1 MSFSYEINN
10 QSATHSLIKL
20 SGSLMERYE
29 AKDLLDEID
38 ECITEG
44 SSNLVINLEELSY
57 MSSSGL
63 SVLLSLLAKCRKKD
77 GDMVLYHL
85 NPKLKQLLVITR
97 LDQIIPVADSLETA
111 VALFNSQKQNS

>member
-1 MSFSYEINN
+1 MSFSYVINN
-10 QSATHSLIKL
+10 ESPTHTLIQL

-29 AKDLLDEID
+29 AKDLLEEID
-38 ECITEG
+38 ECIAEG

-77 GDMVLYHL
+77 GDLVLYHL

-97 LDQIIPVADSLETA
+97 LDQIIPVAETLETA
-111 VALFNSQKQNS
+111 VATFNTQKQNS

>member
-1 MSFSYEINN
+1 MSFSYSINN
-10 QSATHSLIKL
+10 ESPTHTLIML

-29 AKDLLDEID
+29 AKDLLDEMD
-38 ECITEG
+38 ECMAVG
-44 SSNLVINLEELSY
+44 SANAVINLEGLSY

-111 VALFNSQKQNS
+111 VALFNTQKQNS

>member
-1 MSFSYEINN
+1 
-10 QSATHSLIKL
+10 
-20 SGSLMERYE
+20 MERYE
-29 AKDLLDEID
+29 AKDLLDEMD
-38 ECITEG
+38 ECMAVG
-44 SSNLVINLEELSY
+44 SANAVINLEGLSY

-111 VALFNSQKQNS
+111 VALFNTQKQNL

>member
-1 MSFSYEINN
+1 MSFSYLVNN
-10 QSATHSLIKL
+10 ESSSHTLIQL

-38 ECITEG
+38 ECIAEG
-44 SSNLVINLEELSY
+44 SSSLVINLEELSY

-63 SVLLSLLAKCRKKD
+63 SVLLSLLTKCRKND
-77 GDMVLYHL
+77 GDLVLLHL

-97 LDQIIPVADSLETA
+97 LDQIIPIAENLEQ
-111 VALFNSQKQNS
+111 ALATLNSQKQNP

>member
-1 MSFSYEINN
+1 
-10 QSATHSLIKL
+10 
-20 SGSLMERYE
+20 MERYE
-29 AKDLLDEID
+29 AKDLLDEMD
-38 ECITEG
+38 ECMAVG
-44 SSNLVINLEELSY
+44 SANAVINLEGLSY

-111 VALFNSQKQNS
+111 VALFNTQKQNS